1 MPVQGEFV
9 SSPCQR
15 IWAKQ
20 VCRDIICKLL
30 ILNILISNFSE
41 VTCSSRLAVKT
52 LFPDT
57 LNMKK
62 TISTSGFLSA
72 VAPSVL
78 AFTLATTS
86 GLSLAQ
92 APAGDAALGRAKAV
106 AICSGCHG
114 TPGTKTAYPEVYDV
128 PKIGGQNAAYL
139 TSALKAYR
147 SGERY
152 NQTMKALASSLT
164 DAEMVNIA
172 AYYASGVSTTV
183 ASK

>member
-1 MPVQGEFV
+1 
-9 SSPCQR
+9 
-15 IWAKQ
+15 
-20 VCRDIICKLL
+20 L
-30 ILNILISNFSE
+30 ILNILISYSGE
-41 VTCSSRLAVKT
+41 LIYSSRLAVKT
-52 LFPDT
+52 LISDT
-57 LNMKK
+57 HNMKK

-72 VAPSVL
+72 VALSAL
-78 AFTLATTS
+78 AFTLASTS

-92 APAGDAALGRAKAV
+92 APAPAGDAALGRAKAV

-114 TPGTKTAYPEVYDV
+114 IPGTKTAYPEVYDV